1 MKKIKKTL
9 LIAGGIFSIASAS
22 LFSLSFSRNEHY
34 SSYKYEEIDKDQY
47 SFLNNKNLLKSFFT
61 NLTYWKNSRQDS
73 FIFNPKCYSGNPL
86 YSDQR
91 FIANKDDNLTF
102 LKELS
107 INDINKINNQPFGDY
122 KITLQNDAR
131 KDEKTVEDQTE
142 QIPNWLD
149 GYRKYVSRLTEG
161 WWREGDPDPSNP
173 GYNFDP
179 DWEPGE
185 IIQTIKKSNYSINWA
200 NAQSFKKFTND
211 YDIKIKTFNNRLSD
225 PKISSVDIAYFD
237 NAYIA
242 YTKFKLSYNDH
253 LEINYDL
260 TKWHG
265 IDLEDAYS
273 LICFLANYNNFK
285 HSQKFMSAFHLQ
297 NSSQEII
304 IDSDTMGKLTTGID
318 LNIFKGGK
326 SNLEKLQEIA
336 EQMDNET
343 SVGNFIIKYGYEVKP
358 ISDGN
363 HFNLIFKIK
372 QLKYKG
378 KDITNSFASKIFNE
392 ADTYNFAN
400 NFAKNQQSKI
410 QIKNLYN
417 MFYSLFK
424 GKTIMANVPVRF
436 TPSQIYQTYADK
448 TGFVSRLWF
457 KYGVVL
463 NQNNLS
469 NIQENHSFNF
479 KDNLQEDKPI
489 QLEPANGNYGGK
501 WLVHT
506 PLQVNFDT
514 TLEENEVLFINGQKV
529 DVLNRHFVYHLKD
542 LRRSASDEEKIA
554 LEKNDSNKPQE
565 ELNDHN
571 SRKKNEY
578 IVEIKKFKPGTNNSG
593 EPIAT
598 YKIKFVI
605 VEQPINQSFKWFA
618 WDPENNPKQKELITK
633 ELTKDGRILVDKEG
647 NPLPNPKYD
656 PTIDPKTGTKNQL
669 IWIKNGTLAKE
680 ITKNLKFWYPDIKM
694 LNDFG
699 IFAEGAVLGKGA
711 LRNLI
716 LDKNIAKKSNVTYYK
731 CKLYDKGS
739 NKWLSPSEIKPK
751 PLSSSNGNSENAY
764 MSEEGIWIVYAA
776 TSTSISN
783 IKLVLIDES
792 NSPKNLFWQ
801 ELENKKDNYGI
812 DLMKKFEPFWQST
825 LGIYFKKWLI
835 ESKHYDKE
843 QLDKLTYDE
852 LLPLYNECVNS
863 SWKFADNDNS
873 SIENAINI
881 FNDFKWSKLQNF
893 NGLTDKQAIKDKVL
907 EYIRTNM
914 SSNALTKNLI
924 ENKDWFISEFSNI
937 TEENKFLEELANVS
951 IYGTE
956 QNQNYEGVKLTLIGK
971 GLYANSRKEIYFRNE
986 AWHVYNPPIDLSTLD
1001 IQNEFILNIS
1011 KKTFEEKNIPE
1022 DVVDERYRKAIEKEV
1037 INFITNQLLQYQLK
1051 TKSSGKEIE
1060 MLLNKDVEIANLN
1073 EVIAHLMR
1081 GKALS
1086 SFVGLK
1092 LVSKNAN
1099 LHNYK
1104 IINFKNL
1111 GEGGK
1116 FNLRNLSYILMD
1128 NKNVIQETKP
1138 SQIRKKVI
1146 EIVVNAASKL
1156 GLEIN
1161 NDYQIFAINND
1172 AYWLELVSKYDDP
1185 KLKQNKEFYEKLQQA
1200 LKALQLRK
1208 TFKYEGKDKEIE
1220 FEPKD
1225 LDLKNQ
1231 LEQYKN
1237 SIIEELERE
1246 IYNNSLNLEVLY
1258 KKILLLPTNKTIG
1271 FGYGYIINKANKEYN
1286 PAIDPDWKPNPN
1298 PDDEDKAVNIFNDFK
1313 WSKLQNFNGLTD
1325 KQALKDKV
1333 LEYIRTNMSSNTL
1346 TKNLIEN
1353 KDWFISE
1360 FSNITEENKF
1370 LEELANVSI
1379 YGTEQNQ
1386 NYEGVK
1392 LTLIG
1397 KGLYANSRKE
1407 IYFRNEAWHVYN
1419 PPIDLS
1425 TLDIQSEFILNISK
1439 KTFEEK
1445 NIPED
1450 VADERYRKAI
1460 EKEVINFITN
1470 QLLQYQL
1477 KTKSSG
1483 KEIEMLLNKD
1493 VEIANLNEVIAHLMR
1508 GKALSSFVGL
1518 KLVSKNA
1525 NLHNYKI
1532 INFKNLGEGGKFNL
1546 RNLSYILMDN
1556 KNVIQETKP
1565 SQIRKKVIEIVVN
1578 AASKL
1583 GLEIN
1588 NDYQIFAINNDAYWL
1603 ELVSK
1608 YDDPKLKQNK
1618 EFYEKLQQ
1626 ALKALQLRKTFKYEG
1641 KDKEIEF
1648 EPKDLDLK
1656 NQLEQYKNSI
1666 IEELERE
1673 IYNNSLNLEV
1683 LYKKILLLPTNKTT
1697 GFGYGY
1703 IINKANKEY
1712 NPAID
1717 PDWKPNP
1724 NPDDEDI
1731 VSPEDIP
1738 KDPNRI
1744 KKVVKT
1750 WWFPLVV
1757 IIGILIFLVASIFII
1772 KSLLRKYG
1780 WSFGKRA
1787 KRIRRQNENKQ
1798 TCQEKRSNK
1807 RQEKLA
1813 KKEAKNLKRQTKKQE
1828 KASLKKEKK
1837 DKKTKNNPKINNEQN
1852 SIN

>member
-61 NLTYWKNSRQDS
+61 NLTYKKNSRQDS
-73 FIFNPKCYSGNPL
+73 FIFDPKSPTSNPL

-91 FIANKDDNLTF
+91 FIANSDDNLKF

-107 INDINKINNQPFGDY
+107 INNINEINNQPFGDY
-122 KITLQNDAR
+122 KITLENNANEPSDVGNTDPEEYN
-131 KDEKTVEDQTE
+131 KLPS
-142 QIPNWLD
+142 QIPSWLQ
-149 GYRKYVSRLTEG
+149 GYEKYVSSLTEG
-161 WWREGDPDPSNP
+161 WISEGDIIPGELEERYPNNWNP
-173 GYNFDP
+173 GQ
-179 DWEPGE
+179 
-185 IIQTIKKSNYSINWA
+185 IIQTIKKSNYSINWV
-200 NAQSFKKFTND
+200 NAQSFKKLTKD

-225 PKISSVDIAYFD
+225 PKISSIDIAYFD
-237 NAYIA
+237 NAYTA
-242 YTKFKLSYNDH
+242 YDKFKLSYNDH
-253 LEINYDL
+253 LEVNYDF

-273 LICFLANYNNFK
+273 LICFLANSNNFK
-285 HSQKFMSAFHLQ
+285 HFQKFMLAFHLQ
-297 NSSQEII
+297 NSSQEIV

-336 EQMDNET
+336 KQMDNET
-343 SVGNFIIKYGYEVKP
+343 AIGNFIIKYGYEVKP

-410 QIKNLYN
+410 QIKNLYH

-469 NIQENHSFNF
+469 SIQENHSFNF

-578 IVEIKKFKPGTNNSG
+578 IVEIKKFQPGTNNSG

-739 NKWLSPSEIKPK
+739 NKWLSPSEIKPE

-914 SSNALTKNLI
+914 SSNTLTKNLI

-956 QNQNYEGVKLTLIGK
+956 PNQNYEGVKLTLIGK

-986 AWHVYNPPIDLSTLD
+986 AWHVYNPPIDL
-1001 IQNEFILNIS
+1001 
-1011 KKTFEEKNIPE
+1011 
-1022 DVVDERYRKAIEKEV
+1022 
-1037 INFITNQLLQYQLK
+1037 
-1051 TKSSGKEIE
+1051 
-1060 MLLNKDVEIANLN
+1060 
-1073 EVIAHLMR
+1073 
-1081 GKALS
+1081 
-1086 SFVGLK
+1086 
-1092 LVSKNAN
+1092 
-1099 LHNYK
+1099 
-1104 IINFKNL
+1104 
-1111 GEGGK
+1111 
-1116 FNLRNLSYILMD
+1116 
-1128 NKNVIQETKP
+1128 
-1138 SQIRKKVI
+1138 
-1146 EIVVNAASKL
+1146 
-1156 GLEIN
+1156 
-1161 NDYQIFAINND
+1161 
-1172 AYWLELVSKYDDP
+1172 
-1185 KLKQNKEFYEKLQQA
+1185 
-1200 LKALQLRK
+1200 
-1208 TFKYEGKDKEIE
+1208 
-1220 FEPKD
+1220 
-1225 LDLKNQ
+1225 
-1231 LEQYKN
+1231 
-1237 SIIEELERE
+1237 
-1246 IYNNSLNLEVLY
+1246 
-1258 KKILLLPTNKTIG
+1258 
-1271 FGYGYIINKANKEYN
+1271 
-1286 PAIDPDWKPNPN
+1286 
-1298 PDDEDKAVNIFNDFK
+1298 
-1313 WSKLQNFNGLTD
+1313 
-1325 KQALKDKV
+1325 
-1333 LEYIRTNMSSNTL
+1333 
-1346 TKNLIEN
+1346 
-1353 KDWFISE
+1353 
-1360 FSNITEENKF
+1360 
-1370 LEELANVSI
+1370 
-1379 YGTEQNQ
+1379 
-1386 NYEGVK
+1386 
-1392 LTLIG
+1392 
-1397 KGLYANSRKE
+1397 
-1407 IYFRNEAWHVYN
+1407 
-1419 PPIDLS
+1419 
-1425 TLDIQSEFILNISK
+1425 
-1439 KTFEEK
+1439 
-1445 NIPED
+1445 
-1450 VADERYRKAI
+1450 
-1460 EKEVINFITN
+1460 
-1470 QLLQYQL
+1470 
-1477 KTKSSG
+1477 
-1483 KEIEMLLNKD
+1483 
-1493 VEIANLNEVIAHLMR
+1493 
-1508 GKALSSFVGL
+1508 
-1518 KLVSKNA
+1518 
-1525 NLHNYKI
+1525 
-1532 INFKNLGEGGKFNL
+1532 
-1546 RNLSYILMDN
+1546 
-1556 KNVIQETKP
+1556 
-1565 SQIRKKVIEIVVN
+1565 
-1578 AASKL
+1578 
-1583 GLEIN
+1583 
-1588 NDYQIFAINNDAYWL
+1588 
-1603 ELVSK
+1603 
-1608 YDDPKLKQNK
+1608 
-1618 EFYEKLQQ
+1618 
-1626 ALKALQLRKTFKYEG
+1626 
-1641 KDKEIEF
+1641 
-1648 EPKDLDLK
+1648 
-1656 NQLEQYKNSI
+1656 
-1666 IEELERE
+1666 
-1673 IYNNSLNLEV
+1673 
-1683 LYKKILLLPTNKTT
+1683 
-1697 GFGYGY
+1697 
-1703 IINKANKEY
+1703 
-1712 NPAID
+1712 
-1717 PDWKPNP
+1717 
-1724 NPDDEDI
+1724 
-1731 VSPEDIP
+1731 
-1738 KDPNRI
+1738 
-1744 KKVVKT
+1744 
-1750 WWFPLVV
+1750 
-1757 IIGILIFLVASIFII
+1757 
-1772 KSLLRKYG
+1772 
-1780 WSFGKRA
+1780 
-1787 KRIRRQNENKQ
+1787 
-1798 TCQEKRSNK
+1798 
-1807 RQEKLA
+1807 
-1813 KKEAKNLKRQTKKQE
+1813 
-1828 KASLKKEKK
+1828 
-1837 DKKTKNNPKINNEQN
+1837 
-1852 SIN
+1852 